1 MKLLFVIDQ
10 FYKGGAET
18 SLLNLLKRINVDGAH
33 EIDFIVLNQ
42 CPIKNAVSLIEK
54 VPSEIHVLDIY
65 KMQQRI
71 SIFNR
76 IRAYFLLTDEEKRY
90 DPSMALDRKSV
101 V

>member
-42 CPIKNAVSLIEK
+42 CPIENAVSLIEK
-54 VPSEIHVLDIY
+54 VPS
-65 KMQQRI
+65 
-71 SIFNR
+71 
-76 IRAYFLLTDEEKRY
+76 
-90 DPSMALDRKSV
+90 
-101 V
+101 